1 MVPKGQPPQGSRGPK
16 WKAVEVLM
24 GVQRRDQGHQEPG
37 LQARSEGKASQAASK
52 DGWISVTNWCPTL
65 CDPMDC
71 SPQGSSV
78 HGILQARTLE
88 WAATSFS
95 SASTLLQ
102 MALFHSFLWLSD
114 IPLYL
119 CTTFSLSIHL
129 SVDD

>member
-1 MVPKGQPPQGSRGPK
+1 
-16 WKAVEVLM
+16 M

-95 SASTLLQ
+95 RGPSRPRDQTPVPYVS
-102 MALFHSFLWLSD
+102 
-114 IPLYL
+114 
-119 CTTFSLSIHL
+119 CTAGRFFTH
-129 SVDD
+129 

>member
-1 MVPKGQPPQGSRGPK
+1 
-16 WKAVEVLM
+16 M

-78 HGILQARTLE
+78 QGILQARTLE

-95 SASTLLQ
+95 RGTSWPRDQTPVPYVS
-102 MALFHSFLWLSD
+102 
-114 IPLYL
+114 
-119 CTTFSLSIHL
+119 CTAGRFFTH
-129 SVDD
+129 